1 MHKRINVTLPEETI
15 RLIDRVSQKG
25 DRSRFIDQAVKHY
38 LETVGRANLKRRLK
52 EGAERNAERDLR
64 LTRDWFFLEEEA
76 WQKGT

>member
-1 MHKRINVTLPEETI
+1 MHKRINITLPEETI
-15 RLIDRVSQKG
+15 RLIDRVSQRG
-25 DRSRFIDQAVKHY
+25 NRSRFIDHAVKHY

-64 LTRDWFFLEEEA
+64 LTRDWFSLEEEA